1 MTVNP
6 EEENDLIDLLFNY
19 GITAKSIGTIDEGSK
34 VIVTDG
40 STSATFIDW
49 RENPV
54 TGIEQVEIV

>member
-1 MTVNP
+1 MNP

-54 TGIEQVEIV
+54 TGI